1 MAKIS
6 QATPYKVKKSILGE
20 ALTGVAQT
28 LPSFLQQQK
37 QAETAEKN
45 YALGERELVLRE
57 QTAKNQQAINESIQ
71 KLAEILGKGWQSAIQ
86 QPGGM
91 G

>member
-45 YALGERELVLRE
+45 YALAERELALRE
-57 QTAKNQQAINESIQ
+57 QMAKSQDA
-71 KLAEILGKGWQSAIQ
+71 LANAAQSFSEKKFDE
-86 QPGGM
+86 
-91 G
+91 